1 VVRQRWRQ
9 GGVAAAAAGWCSG
22 GDRSRRGRVCV
33 GESEMWGPGGRAR
46 EVVSPLSS
54 VGSPPA
60 DGS

>member
-1 VVRQRWRQ
+1 
-9 GGVAAAAAGWCSG
+9 VAATAAGWCSG

-33 GESEMWGPGGRAR
+33 GESDMWGHGGGERAR
-46 EVVSPLSS
+46 EVVSPLTS